1 MDNDEM
7 LTEFCIPKSELNAEM
22 MVGDYGKLAM
32 TVEVIGIM
40 ADHIMFRKHK
50 KAVIEGDFKP
60 ESAKLMRERLINK
73 EEDKTDSSGSSEE

>member
-7 LTEFCIPKSELNAEM
+7 LTEFCIPKSEISAEM
-22 MVGDYGKLAM
+22 AVGDYGKMSL

-50 KAVIEGDFKP
+50 KAVVEGDFKP
-60 ESAKLMRERLINK
+60 ESAKLMRERLLDK
-73 EEDKTDSSGSSEE
+73 EDNADDAGE